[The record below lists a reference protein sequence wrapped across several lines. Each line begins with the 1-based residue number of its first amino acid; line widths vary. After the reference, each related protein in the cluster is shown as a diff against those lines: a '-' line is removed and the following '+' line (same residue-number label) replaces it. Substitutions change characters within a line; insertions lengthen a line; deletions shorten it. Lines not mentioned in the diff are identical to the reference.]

1 MEALTSTMRV
11 LSAVPAGGGTHSSRE
26 GTTSSMTQNSK
37 VVIGG
42 VDTHKDVHVAAA
54 IDENGAMLGV
64 RSFSTT
70 RAGYHELWAWLCSFG
85 RLAKVGVEG
94 TGSYGV
100 RPARFLEAAGA
111 QVVEINRPDRRMR
124 RRRGKAALRRGRV
137 DPRPSSCTD
146 IGVEQSHPS
155 SEPDPRPDR
164 YRPGRTQGPA
174 RPPSMDPRVALCSR
188 PAAWRRPRKPR
199 AGGESGA
206 TCARP
211 PLPVPERRNC

>member
-1 MEALTSTMRV
+1 MGALTSTMRV

-54 IDENGAMLGV
+54 IDDNGAMLGV

-70 RAGYHELWAWLCSFG
+70 ELAITSCGLGFAALGDWPRSASKAPAL
-85 RLAKVGVEG
+85 
-94 TGSYGV
+94 TG
-100 RPARFLEAAGA
+100 PASLPEAAGA

-137 DPRPSSCTD
+137 IR
-146 IGVEQSHPS
+146 VL
-155 SEPDPRPDR
+155 
-164 YRPGRTQGPA
+164 
-174 RPPSMDPRVALCSR
+174 RVALTSAR
-188 PAAWRRPRKPR
+188 TVSPEQRTR
-199 AGGESGA
+199 SA
-206 TCARP
+206 T
-211 PLPVPERRNC
+211 

>member
-1 MEALTSTMRV
+1 MRV

-54 IDENGAMLGV
+54 IDDNGAMLGV

-94 TGSYGV
+94 TGSYGSGL
-100 RPARFLEAAGA
+100 ARFLEAAGPRWSRSTA
-111 QVVEINRPDRRMR
+111 QTVACAGAGAKLRSGVVESI
-124 RRRGKAALRRGRV
+124 
-137 DPRPSSCTD
+137 PRPSSCTY
-146 IGVEQSHPS
+146 IGTQQSHPS
-155 SEPDPRPDR
+155 SEPDPRPHH
-164 YRPGRTQGPA
+164 YRPDALRDQLGPLA
-174 RPPSMDPRVALCSR
+174 
-188 PAAWRRPRKPR
+188 
-199 AGGESGA
+199 
-206 TCARP
+206 
-211 PLPVPERRNC
+211 